1 MLFRGLQASDNDNTP
16 THEAASLQVKMEAV
30 TTFPELQRPET
41 SRGRL
46 IPTLSPQ
53 CKDPQPAIKPQNA
66 FVAAEKNHRVQ
77 KYSKMDEKE
86 RASLGREESSLR
98 ERNERERKVVRE
110 VEEEREHLLEKEKQM
125 HLLQE
130 ELKREEESEEWRLKE
145 QR

>member
-1 MLFRGLQASDNDNTP
+1 MKASDNDNTP

-30 TTFPELQRPET
+30 ATFLELQRPET

-53 CKDPQPAIKPQNA
+53 CEDPQPAIKPQNT
-66 FVAAEKNHRVQ
+66 FVAAEKNHTAQ
-77 KYSKMDEKE
+77 KYSKVDEKE

-110 VEEEREHLLEKEKQM
+110 VEEEREYLMEKEKRL
-125 HLLQE
+125 HLQQE
-130 ELKREEESEEWRLKE
+130 ELKREEESEEWSLKE